1 MNEEQKKRIAV
12 FRFGVISDFVNR
24 AQLERG
30 EKQRLLEQKSA
41 QSWQIPFS
49 GRTRLTPSTILNWI
63 GRYEQSGGKLESL
76 YPQDRNDQGISRVID
91 TETAQALV
99 RLRKEMPQRPVAGLI
114 EEMVRRELVS
124 PGVRLKPSTVYR
136 LLREQGLMDL
146 RQGAPVDRR
155 RFESELP
162 NDLWQS
168 DIMHGP
174 AVLVEGKKRKS
185 YLIAFLDDHSRL
197 IPHAEFYLSERLDSY
212 LDALRKAL
220 QKRGLPR
227 KLYVDNGSALR
238 ARLLEEISASLGIAL
253 IHSRPYTPQGR
264 GKIERLFRS
273 LRSQFLS
280 ACTRETLPEL
290 NHALE
295 EWIRNVYHSRPHGS
309 TGQTPLRRFTEQM
322 ECIRPAP
329 QDLED
334 YFRKRALRRVAR
346 DRTVS
351 LNNRLYEA
359 PVALMGKRVT
369 VLYHDHDP
377 ARVEVR
383 FEGRSYGLLTPV
395 DLKVNCRVRRIRYEL
410 TLESTGQTPMRTG
423 KLPFRAS
430 GQEEETP

>member
-24 AQLERG
+24 AQLERR

-91 TETAQALV
+91 AETAQALV
-99 RLRKEMPQRPVAGLI
+99 RLRKEMPLRPVTSLI

-124 PGVRLKPSTVYR
+124 PGVQLKASTVYR
-136 LLREQGLMDL
+136 LLREQGLMNL
-146 RQGAPVDRR
+146 RQAAPVDRR

-174 AVLVEGKKRKS
+174 AVLVEGKKRKT
-185 YLIAFLDDHSRL
+185 YLIAFLDDMSRL
-197 IPHAEFYLSERLDSY
+197 IPHAEFYLSERIDSY

-220 QKRGLPR
+220 RKRGLPR

-280 ACTRETLPEL
+280 ACTRETLAEL

-383 FEGRSYGLLTPV
+383 FEGRSYGLLSPV

-410 TLESTGQTPMRTG
+410 TLESTGQTPMKTG

-430 GQEEETP
+430 GQQEETP

>member
-30 EKQRLLEQKSA
+30 EKQRLVEQKCA
-41 QSWQIPFS
+41 QRWQIPFS

-63 GRYEQSGGKLESL
+63 GRYEQSAGRLESL

-91 TETAQALV
+91 TGTAQALV
-99 RLRKEMPQRPVAGLI
+99 RLRREMPQRPVAGLI
-114 EEMVRRELVS
+114 EEMVRRELAS
-124 PGVRLKPSTVYR
+124 PGVRLKPTTVYR
-136 LLREQGLMDL
+136 FLREQGLMDL
-146 RQGAPVDRR
+146 RKPAPVDRR

-174 AVLVEGKKRKS
+174 AVLVEGKRRKS

-197 IPHAEFYLSERLDSY
+197 IPHAEFYLSERLDNY

-220 QKRGLPR
+220 RKRGLPR

-238 ARLLEEISASLGIAL
+238 ARLLEEITASLGIAL

-280 ACTRETLPEL
+280 ACTQETL
-290 NHALE
+290 
-295 EWIRNVYHSRPHGS
+295 
-309 TGQTPLRRFTEQM
+309 QTPEVLAVADRF
-322 ECIRPAP
+322 
-329 QDLED
+329 D
-334 YFRKRALRRVAR
+334 YALRLGAMALVTGEVGSGKSTALRWATSRLHPSEYIVLWVTASAGSILEIYRQLCSELEVHTGSSSRAVMIRIIRRQIAEIVTAR
-346 DRTVS
+346 KK
-351 LNNRLYEA
+351 NRY
-359 PVALMGKRVT
+359 
-369 VLYHDHDP
+369 
-377 ARVEVR
+377 
-383 FEGRSYGLLTPV
+383 
-395 DLKVNCRVRRIRYEL
+395 
-410 TLESTGQTPMRTG
+410 
-423 KLPFRAS
+423 
-430 GQEEETP
+430 